1 MKTICSSVL
10 ISFACFLGTGASAA
24 VNQQIVNGKIVGATG
39 IQVGADFFNVSFGI
53 DSCNRL
59 IVGCGGAPF
68 VIRSFNVVAAATALS
83 EQVFTGSFDTNHGD
97 TFGCDA
103 TKRYCQILTP
113 YAINTRNTSFFN
125 YVGFGNAALES
136 DDFLT
141 NTSPSTRR
149 DEFASSKGNSSFSV
163 VLAVWTPS
171 VANPNPSPIPEPETC
186 ALMLGGLALI
196 GAMTRRRNQQASAA

>member
-1 MKTICSSVL
+1 MKTIFSSVL
-10 ISFACFLGTGASAA
+10 ISLACVLGTSASAA
-24 VNQQIVNGKIVGATG
+24 VNKQIVGGKLVGATG
-39 IQVGADFFNVSFGI
+39 IQVGLDFYDVAFGI

-59 IVGCGGAPF
+59 VVGCGGAPF
-68 VIRSFNVVAAATALS
+68 VINSFNVVAAATALS

-113 YAINTRNTSFFN
+113 YAINTRNANFFN

-149 DEFASSKGNSSFSV
+149 DEFASSKGNSTFSV

-171 VANPNPSPIPEPETC
+171 VANPNPPAVPEPGTY

-196 GAMTRRRNQQASAA
+196 GAVNHRRKQQAAGT